1 MASLPRQDGFC
12 ELRSLM
18 RMVWEQHAAWTRMT
32 IISIAEGLA
41 DEELTTQRLLRNPA
55 DVAAIFRPLYG
66 DDVARRL
73 NDLLTEHLVLAAQ
86 LVQQSKAGDT
96 AAAAETERRWY
107 ANGEE
112 IATFLAQINPF
123 LSEESQRRMWREHL
137 DLVKAQ
143 AVARLNREYASDIA
157 FYDEGEQLLLRMADE
172 LAEGLFRQFPD
183 AFRSTS
189 VA

>member
-1 MASLPRQDGFC
+1 
-12 ELRSLM
+12 
-18 RMVWEQHAAWTRMT
+18 MVWEQHAAWTRMT

-137 DLVKAQ
+137 DLTLKEAVEILSGDYTDSVATFDRIEQQ
-143 AVARLNREYASDIA
+143 AL
-157 FYDEGEQLLLRMADE
+157 QMADSCWR
-172 LAEGLFRQFPD
+172 GIVRQF
-183 AFRSTS
+183 RL
-189 VA
+189 